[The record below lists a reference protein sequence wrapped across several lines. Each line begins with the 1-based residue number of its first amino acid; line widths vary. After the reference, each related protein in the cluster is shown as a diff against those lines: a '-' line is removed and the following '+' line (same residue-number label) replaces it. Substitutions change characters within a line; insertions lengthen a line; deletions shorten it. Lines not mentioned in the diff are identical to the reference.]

1 MMHPSLL
8 TIVRFTVEEG
18 TLHALLSGN
27 PERRRALRDI
37 EWGSRDTQTSY
48 VLVTP
53 PLRAEEAVA
62 LRALFADAEGVKEVD
77 VTGEY
82 AFAYTTAPEVYDG
95 HGTLSFTVSPGAQE
109 GERLVAIRHEHL
121 TWQASRYASGLHL
134 FRPVEPDPPPEAA
147 GGAPAEPA
155 GSLSANAP
163 PSVIGVG
170 TVLHFLERTRRYVVV
185 RVEVIGEETRVSM
198 VALSGAVRGSYPT
211 AVPVADI
218 ERDSDQTV
226 AFTGAAATTLHRKY
240 DEAMRGTTQAALPMA
255 S

>member
-1 MMHPSLL
+1 MTHTSPL

-27 PERRRALRDI
+27 PERRRALRDV
-37 EWGSRDTQTSY
+37 EWGSRDTETGD

-62 LRALFADAEGVKEVD
+62 LRALFAGAEVGVSEVD

-95 HGTLSFTVSPGAQE
+95 HGTLSFTLSPGAQE
-109 GERLVAIRHEHL
+109 GERLVAIRHQHL
-121 TWQASRYASGLHL
+121 TWQASRYASGLHR
-134 FRPVEPDPPPEAA
+134 FRPVEPHPPPEAA

-155 GSLSANAP
+155 SADAAAP

-170 TVLHFLERTRRYVVV
+170 TVVHFCGRSRRFVVV
-185 RVEVIGEETRVSM
+185 AVEVVGEEPRLSM
-198 VALSGAVRGSYPT
+198 VALSGAVRGCYPT
-211 AVPVADI
+211 AVPVADV
-218 ERDSDQTV
+218 ERDSDQAV
-226 AFTGAAATTLHRKY
+226 AFTGAAATTLHRKF